1 MARLDRNSQIII
13 AQVYNIDFIYTS
25 RTKKFIM
32 VLVLETLES
41 VVFYT
46 YIFQIYFK
54 CKIICMKHHML
65 KSTWILLNE
74 R

>member
-46 YIFQIYFK
+46 YIFQIYF
-54 CKIICMKHHML
+54 
-65 KSTWILLNE
+65 NA
-74 R
+74 